1 MPAATGNTLKPR
13 DDGRWDMDRA
23 DVTVVVPAYNEAS
36 RIGSVLEE
44 IPDEYRVLVVDDA
57 SADET
62 AEVARDAG
70 AEVVEHDRNRGYLEA
85 LRTGFAAVESPIVV
99 TLDADG
105 EHDPGDVDRLVEPIV
120 ADEADLV
127 FGAREHVPR
136 PSERLLNVLATRAL
150 PLTDTGTGF
159 RALRTDVAR
168 QLSLDT
174 ACTCGT
180 FALEAASQGA
190 RVAEVPS
197 PTRSVAKPRG
207 IAWGHGAQLFH
218 VLRYLIRYYRR
229 SSR

>member
-1 MPAATGNTLKPR
+1 
-13 DDGRWDMDRA
+13 MDRA

-36 RIGSVLEE
+36 RIAAVLVE
-44 IPDEYRVLVVDDA
+44 IPEEYTVLVVDDA
-57 SADET
+57 STDGT
-62 AEVARDAG
+62 AAVARDVG
-70 AEVVEHDRNRGYLEA
+70 VEVVEHDRNRGYLEA
-85 LRTGFAAVESPIVV
+85 LRTGFAAVESPVVV

-105 EHDPGDVDRLVEPIV
+105 EHDPADVDRLVEPIA

-159 RALRTDVAR
+159 RALRTDLAR
-168 QLSLDT
+168 RLSLDT

-180 FALEAASQGA
+180 FALEAASHGA

-218 VLRYLIRYYRR
+218 VLRHLLRYYRA
-229 SSR
+229 SSG